1 MEGFIQFFE
10 GFLKRTKSRDI
21 RVIRAIEEGRFVFVH
36 VYQDID
42 NGAAKWV
49 TADLFDTDQNDKL

>member
-1 MEGFIQFFE
+1 M
-10 GFLKRTKSRDI
+10 KRTKSRDI